1 MRPVSAFLSSWLGWE
16 KVVLREL
23 KPSFQPFT
31 SRVDRERFLQNVSD
45 CDSTGAAHRGTCSLC
60 MAGEIICLQGDM
72 FHCALA
78 SRCFLL
84 PYFSAHSLYHLSFW
98 ISLPTPW
105 PTPPFTVQLC
115 PSMSPSIF
123 SATTR
128 LPLLFAQ
135 SHSCCPGVAFL
146 SHLSLVFSS
155 SLSRIPSVFPSV
167 IPVFWVPWS

>member
-23 KPSFQPFT
+23 KPSFQPCT

-84 PYFSAHSLYHLSFW
+84 PYFSAHSITCPSESPFPLSDPHPHSQSSSAHQCLHPS
-98 ISLPTPW
+98 SLPRPVSLSSLLNLTLA
-105 PTPPFTVQLC
+105 VQESLFC
-115 PSMSPSIF
+115 LIC
-123 SATTR
+123 
-128 LPLLFAQ
+128 LLFSLA
-135 SHSCCPGVAFL
+135 HFLAF
-146 SHLSLVFSS
+146 HLC
-155 SLSRIPSVFPSV
+155 FPL
-167 IPVFWVPWS
+167 